1 MRRHVTL
8 FKFSH
13 LEAFKMSILVSNV
26 SEEECHVCRWKPDE
40 HHPDDWQAFAPW
52 NAHMLCLNCIQY
64 MAYGVDV
71 VVVDPEILEDPTISD
86 PEIDQSVQAVQA
98 VVCSLLGLDIPALML
113 LDAADDI
120 ESDDDSSDGSSS
132 EYEVGSGDVTPEV
145 SICD

>member
-1 MRRHVTL
+1 
-8 FKFSH
+8 
-13 LEAFKMSILVSNV
+13 
-26 SEEECHVCRWKPDE
+26 
-40 HHPDDWQAFAPW
+40 
-52 NAHMLCLNCIQY
+52 

-86 PEIDQSVQAVQA
+86 PEINQSVQAVQA